1 MSSVFL
7 QFVIILLHYLRFWC
21 NINIKGGDKMNYF
34 AKNLKF
40 LREQKRYDQ
49 QKVADDLNV
58 PQSTLSCWEKG
69 IRTPKIEQIIDIA
82 NYFNVDMDIVSK
94 DYSNNQT
101 TKLFDEVD
109 ILFDKHKDKLSKSDK
124 AIIKA
129 IIEER
134 IKATNEELNKD

>member
-1 MSSVFL
+1 
-7 QFVIILLHYLRFWC
+7 
-21 NINIKGGDKMNYF
+21 MNYF